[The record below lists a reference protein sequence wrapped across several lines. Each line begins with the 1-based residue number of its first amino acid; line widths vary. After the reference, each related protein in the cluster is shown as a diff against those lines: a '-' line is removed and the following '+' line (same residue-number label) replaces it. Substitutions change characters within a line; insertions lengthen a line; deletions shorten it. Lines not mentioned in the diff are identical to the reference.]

1 VGLHPRR
8 HRRDKS
14 IRRAESFEKAYL
26 VGWEPSRR
34 AVLMP
39 GSPDGE
45 ESLRELQELTTSAG
59 VKVAGTILPRSPE
72 PDPATLVGRGKAHEI
87 RACAR
92 AVGADL
98 VIFDHDLTPT
108 QLRNLEQALDLK
120 VIDRTQLILDIFAR
134 RARSRE
140 GQLQV
145 ELAQLTYLL
154 PRLAGRGTLLSRLG
168 GGIGTRGPGEQQ
180 LEYDRRRV
188 RARIRTLREAIER
201 VRSHRALHRARRRA
215 QHFLTVALV
224 GYTNAGKSTLF
235 NTLTSARVG
244 TSARLFAT
252 LDPTVRALPL
262 ASRRPV
268 LLSDTVGFIRKL
280 PPHLVAAFRAT
291 LEELQDA
298 SLLLHVTDASDPRHV
313 PQDAAVEGLLETL
326 EIACTLRLHVW
337 NKVDL
342 LDGAT
347 RRHLETGPQDV
358 AVSARTG
365 EGLDVL
371 LRRIDETLG
380 DPIVEADF
388 ELSPADGERLA
399 LLHRA
404 GVVLSTLF
412 EDDRIR
418 VRARV
423 RESLR
428 EQLQSSPQ
436 KVRADR

>member
-1 VGLHPRR
+1 M
-8 HRRDKS
+8 
-14 IRRAESFEKAYL
+14 
-26 VGWEPSRR
+26 GWEPAHRFGR
-34 AVLMP
+34 GREA
-39 GSPDGE
+39 DGDDSLDE
-45 ESLRELQELTTSAG
+45 LRELALSAG
-59 VKVAGTILPRSPE
+59 AIPAGSTLQRSPE
-72 PDPATLVGRGKAHEI
+72 PDPATLLGRGKVNEV
-87 RACAR
+87 RTSAR
-92 AVGADL
+92 AARANVVL
-98 VIFDHDLTPT
+98 FDHDLTPT

-154 PRLAGRGTLLSRLG
+154 PRLAGRGTVLSRLG

-180 LEYDRRRV
+180 LEYDRRRL
-188 RARIRTLREAIER
+188 RARIRTLHGAIER
-201 VRSHRALHRARRRA
+201 VRAQRALHRARRRD
-215 QHFLTVALV
+215 QQFLTVALV

-235 NTLTSARVG
+235 NALTRAQVM

-262 ASRRPV
+262 PSRRPA

-291 LEELQDA
+291 LEELAEA
-298 SLLLHVTDASDPRHV
+298 SLLLHVTDASDSRHE

-326 EIACTLRLHVW
+326 EVASAPRLHVW

-342 LDGAT
+342 LDELG
-347 RRHLETGPQDV
+347 RRRLPRGPRDV
-358 AVSARTG
+358 AVSALSG
-365 EGLDVL
+365 EGLDAL
-371 LRRIDETLG
+371 LECVDQTLDK
-380 DPIVEADF
+380 DPLVEADF
-388 ELSPADGERLA
+388 DLSPTDGERLA
-399 LLHRA
+399 LLHRDGA
-404 GVVLSTLF
+404 VLSTHY
-412 EDDRIR
+412 EDNRVR

-428 EQLQSSPQ
+428 ERLQPGPG
-436 KVRADR
+436 KALTDR